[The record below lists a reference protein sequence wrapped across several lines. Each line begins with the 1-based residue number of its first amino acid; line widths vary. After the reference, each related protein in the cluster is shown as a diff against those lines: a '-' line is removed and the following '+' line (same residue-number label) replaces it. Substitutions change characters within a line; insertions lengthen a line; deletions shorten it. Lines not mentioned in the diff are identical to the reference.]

1 VRQDAQQPAHVVDRL
16 APGGLD
22 GGQRLAHLR
31 LLALEHPRRAL
42 GLHDHDADVVRDD
55 VVQLAGDA
63 GALVGHRLAG
73 AQLALAL
80 GALRAL
86 AEERGEQLAAMQ
98 RDACHEGRHEEDVGR
113 HDVAGALQPAREPR
127 GIAQHPEPHQ
137 DDEGDERGAAATVQ
151 AQREGRHQEEQEARE
166 GPCSQP

>member
-1 VRQDAQQPAHVVDRL
+1 
-16 APGGLD
+16 
-22 GGQRLAHLR
+22 
-31 LLALEHPRRAL
+31 
-42 GLHDHDADVVRDD
+42 VRDD

-113 HDVAGALQPAREPR
+113 HDVAGALQPAREPI